1 MIVQSNWTHGCSWHV
16 TNSGLY
22 TLSMLISRTLG
33 LLLIEKACEEVLKTD
48 HLPNILIAAL
58 NLGNTLNTA
67 GGGQAVN
74 AFSITSLPK
83 LNQMKTN
90 DGKTT
95 FLHVLIRIAIDKSL
109 FDLNFKDDLPTVS
122 QAGKIHLDVCNTE
135 LEKMEKDLED
145 VRNMSMSPEDEEHLL
160 QSTDTAQFALSA
172 TEEVSQLRALLNKV
186 KGMYP
191 DVLKHY
197 GEQNKEMT
205 QPHQLFEIIDR
216 FCKEFDKAPTEVEE
230 SSVK

>member
-48 HLPNILIAAL
+48 CLPNILVAAL

-145 VRNMSMSPEDEEHLL
+145 V
-160 QSTDTAQFALSA
+160 
-172 TEEVSQLRALLNKV
+172 
-186 KGMYP
+186 
-191 DVLKHY
+191 
-197 GEQNKEMT
+197 
-205 QPHQLFEIIDR
+205 
-216 FCKEFDKAPTEVEE
+216 
-230 SSVK
+230 

>member
-1 MIVQSNWTHGCSWHV
+1 MIVQSNWTHGFSWHF
-16 TNSGLY
+16 TNSGPY

-33 LLLIEKACEEVLKTD
+33 LHSIEKACEEVVNADRLHHILK
-48 HLPNILIAAL
+48 AARD
-58 NLGNTLNTA
+58 LGNILNTA
-67 GGGQAVN
+67 GGGQAVT

-90 DGKTT
+90 VAKQT
-95 FLHVLIRIAIDKSL
+95 FLHVLIRKAIDKSL
-109 FDLNFKDDLPTVS
+109 LDFKDDLPTVS

-145 VRNMSMSPEDEEHLL
+145 VRNVSMSPEDEERLL

-191 DVLKHY
+191 DVLKRY
-197 GEQNKEMT
+197 GENDKEMT
-205 QPHQLFEIIDR
+205 QPHQLFEIINS
-216 FCKEFDKAPTEVEE
+216 FCKEFDKARTEVEE